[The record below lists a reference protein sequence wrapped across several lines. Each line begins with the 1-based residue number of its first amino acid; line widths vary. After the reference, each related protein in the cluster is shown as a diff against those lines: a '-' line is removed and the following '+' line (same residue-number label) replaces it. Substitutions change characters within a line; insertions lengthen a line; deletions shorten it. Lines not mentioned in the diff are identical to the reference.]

1 MWICEEKS
9 FFRRKFAYFSVF
21 LPKSPADRAIFP
33 RNIARNSGFPIFPE
47 IFPRL
52 RKTSSETRQFSQY
65 TAAGTVRA
73 DKNLFSKKGFPLSQ
87 WKGKFLWIPFRKTLK
102 KRRKPKYDRFFVKS
116 AIFIG
121 FYTHFHPQKKTVS
134 KNSPQKFPKQKK
146 AKFLTKTEKTP
157 ISVRFLTS
165 KAKKQAFFRQ
175 KTAFPQSQHPLLL
188 LLLKTYIINNVY
200 SLSL

>member
-33 RNIARNSGFPIFPE
+33 GKTARNSGFPISPI

-52 RKTSSETRQFSQY
+52 WKTSLENRQFSQY
-65 TAAGTVRA
+65 AAADTVRA
-73 DKNLFSKKGFPLSQ
+73 GKKPFSENGFPLSRRE
-87 WKGKFLWIPFRKTLK
+87 GKFLWIPFRKRLK
-102 KRRKPKYDRFFVKS
+102 KHRKPKYDQIFAKS
-116 AIFIG
+116 AVFIG
-121 FYTHFHPQKKTVS
+121 FYTHFHPQRKTVS
-134 KNSPQKFPKQKK
+134 KISPQKFPKQKN

-157 ISVRFLTS
+157 ISVRNLMS
-165 KAKKQAFFRQ
+165 KAKKQTFFRQ

-200 SLSL
+200 SLSF